1 MPTANDYA
9 EWIVKNQSKKGTSE
23 FQTVAAAYEQTKKE
37 ESLQEYEP
45 SWMTAISRG
54 IGRIPGQISD
64 IATSV
69 EQLPSALSQ
78 VYTPSNIAEGLK
90 LLGEPETYQKIG
102 EAGSDILRAPIERY
116 GTTARAKETIS
127 TDPLGAMMD
136 VSLVGRGTGTAL
148 RLLPQT
154 ARAGKALESAAE
166 AIDPLSM
173 ASRVVTKPFREISD
187 IRRIPGTD
195 IGVPTREQLQQQA
208 TNAYQRAKNAGV
220 VYSPQSFDD
229 LVINMRS
236 NLQDAQGNTVRIVPE
251 LHTKSDAAL
260 RALERYKG
268 GPQSLSDLDEMRQIL
283 KDAASSVDPADRR
296 VAMMLRD
303 KLDEFVDSP
312 PQGAVVAGKGQEG
325 SEALRQARDFYS
337 RLRKSD
343 VIEDL
348 IKDAELS
355 APNFS
360 GSGMENALRTQ
371 FRNLAKNDRKMRL
384 FTQEERAAIEAVA
397 KGSGMANA
405 MRFIG
410 RFAPTGVVS
419 GSLSGGAGGYFGFL
433 AGGPV
438 GAGIGAA
445 AVPAVGMAGRLGA
458 TALTKSAA
466 TRAGDIARAGRQGAT
481 TGQRLGYLLEKFG
494 DKLSQLDPSAAFLVD
509 RTRRAIELGQKVD
522 PYYARQL
529 AAQLARLEEQEQE

>member
-1 MPTANDYA
+1 MPTAKDYA

-23 FQTVAAAYEQTKKE
+23 FQTVAAAYEQAKKE

-78 VYTPSNIAEGLK
+78 VYTPSNIAKGLK

-220 VYSPQSFDD
+220 VYLPQSFDD
-229 LVINMRS
+229 LVTNMRS

-260 RALERYKG
+260 RALEAIQR
-268 GPQSLSDLDEMRQIL
+268 R
-283 KDAASSVDPADRR
+283 PA
-296 VAMMLRD
+296 
-303 KLDEFVDSP
+303 
-312 PQGAVVAGKGQEG
+312 
-325 SEALRQARDFYS
+325 
-337 RLRKSD
+337 
-343 VIEDL
+343 
-348 IKDAELS
+348 
-355 APNFS
+355 
-360 GSGMENALRTQ
+360 
-371 FRNLAKNDRKMRL
+371 
-384 FTQEERAAIEAVA
+384 
-397 KGSGMANA
+397 
-405 MRFIG
+405 
-410 RFAPTGVVS
+410 
-419 GSLSGGAGGYFGFL
+419 
-433 AGGPV
+433 
-438 GAGIGAA
+438 
-445 AVPAVGMAGRLGA
+445 
-458 TALTKSAA
+458 
-466 TRAGDIARAGRQGAT
+466 
-481 TGQRLGYLLEKFG
+481 KF
-494 DKLSQLDPSAAFLVD
+494 
-509 RTRRAIELGQKVD
+509 E
-522 PYYARQL
+522 
-529 AAQLARLEEQEQE
+529 

>member
-23 FQTVAAAYEQTKKE
+23 FQTVAAAYEQAKIE

-45 SWMTAISRG
+45 SWMTAVSRG

-64 IATSV
+64 IATSIGNIGTGDV
-69 EQLPSALSQ
+69 RQFVADIAP
-78 VYTPSNIAEGLK
+78 TPQNIVAGKSPLTNI
-90 LLGEPETYQKIG
+90 ETY
-102 EAGSDILRAPIERY
+102 EAIAREPFERY
-116 GTTARAKETIS
+116 GTQERAKETVA

-136 VSLVGRGTGTAL
+136 VSLVGRGAGTAL
-148 RLLPQT
+148 RQLPQT
-154 ARAGKALESAAE
+154 ARAGQALETAAKT
-166 AIDPLSM
+166 IDPLSM
-173 ASRVVTKPFREISD
+173 ASRVVTKPFREIAD
-187 IRRIPGTD
+187 VRRIPGTD

-229 LVINMRS
+229 LVTGMRS
-236 NLQDAQGNTVRIVPE
+236 NLKDAQGNTVRIVPE

-268 GPQSLSDLDEMRQIL
+268 SPQSLSDLDEMRQIL
-283 KDAASSVDPADRR
+283 KDAAASVDPADRR

-312 PQGAVVAGKGQEG
+312 PQGAVITGNGQEG
-325 SEALRQARDFYS
+325 AEALRQARDFYS

-397 KGSGMANA
+397 KGSGMANL

-419 GSLSGGAGGYFGFL
+419 GGLSTGTGGYVGLL

-445 AVPAVGMAGRLGA
+445 ALPAVGMAGRLGA

-481 TGQRLGYLLEKFG
+481 TGQRLGYLLEQFG

-509 RTRRAIELGQKVD
+509 RTRRAIELGKKVD

>member
-1 MPTANDYA
+1 MPTADEYA
-9 EWIVKNQSKKGTSE
+9 DWIARNQNKRGTPE
-23 FQTVAAAYEQTKKE
+23 FQAFLSAYEEAKTEEQTE
-37 ESLQEYEP
+37 EEP

-54 IGRIPGQISD
+54 VARIPGQISD
-64 IATSV
+64 IATSLGNISGGDV
-69 EQLPSALSQ
+69 KQ
-78 VYTPSNIAEGLK
+78 VVSDIAPTPQNIIAGKSPLTNI
-90 LLGEPETYQKIG
+90 ETY
-102 EAGSDILRAPIERY
+102 EAIAREPFERY
-116 GTTARAKETIS
+116 GTQARAKETIS

-136 VSLVGRGTGTAL
+136 VSLVGRGAGTAL
-148 RLLPQT
+148 RQLPQT
-154 ARAGKALESAAE
+154 ARAGQALESAAE
-166 AIDPLSM
+166 MIDPLS
-173 ASRVVTKPFREISD
+173 ATSRVVTKPFREIAD
-187 IRRIPGTD
+187 MRRVPGTD
-195 IGVPTREQLQQQA
+195 IGVTTREQLQQQA
-208 TNAYQRAKNAGV
+208 TDAYQRAKNAGV

-229 LVINMRS
+229 LVTNMRS

-283 KDAASSVDPADRR
+283 KDAASSVDAADRR

-303 KLDEFVDSP
+303 KLDEFVENP
-312 PQGAVVAGKGQEG
+312 PQGAVIAGRGPEG
-325 SEALRQARDFYS
+325 VEALRQARDFYS
-337 RLRKSD
+337 RMRKSD

-348 IKDAELS
+348 IRDAELS

-360 GSGMENALRTQ
+360 GSGLENALRTQ

-405 MRFIG
+405 LRFLG

-419 GSLSGGAGGYFGFL
+419 GGLSGGIGAGAGAML
-433 AGGPV
+433 GGPI
-438 GAGIGAA
+438 GAGIGATIL
-445 AVPAVGMAGRLGA
+445 PTFGLAGRAGA
-458 TALTKSAA
+458 TVLTKGAA
-466 TRAGDIARAGRQGAT
+466 DKALDIMRGGRQGVTA
-481 TGQRLGYLLEKFG
+481 GQRLGYLLKQYG
-494 DKLSQLDPSAAFLVD
+494 DKLAQLDPSAAFLVD

-529 AAQLARLEEQEQE
+529 AAQLARMEQEDTAQE

>member
-1 MPTANDYA
+1 MPTADDYA
-9 EWIVKNQSKKGTSE
+9 DWIVKNQSKKGTPE
-23 FQTVAAAYEQTKKE
+23 FQTVAAAYEQAKAE
-37 ESLQEYEP
+37 ETTGKEP

-54 IGRIPGQISD
+54 ASRIPGQISD
-64 IATSV
+64 IATSIGNIGAGDV
-69 EQLPSALSQ
+69 GQFVADIAP
-78 VYTPSNIAEGLK
+78 TPQNILAGKSPLTDI
-90 LLGEPETYQKIG
+90 ETYKAIAR
-102 EAGSDILRAPIERY
+102 EPFERY
-116 GTTARAKETIS
+116 GTSAKAKETIS

-136 VSLVGRGTGTAL
+136 VSLVGRGAGTAL
-148 RLLPQT
+148 RQLPQT
-154 ARAGKALESAAE
+154 ARAGQALESAAE
-166 AIDPLSM
+166 LIDPLT
-173 ASRVVTKPFREISD
+173 ATSRVVTKPFREIGD
-187 IRRIPGTD
+187 VRRIPGTD

-208 TNAYQRAKNAGV
+208 ADAYQRAKNAGV

-229 LVINMRS
+229 LVTNMRS

-303 KLDEFVDSP
+303 KLDEFVESP
-312 PQGAVVAGKGQEG
+312 PQGAVIAGRGPEG
-325 SEALRQARDFYS
+325 AEALRQARDFYS
-337 RLRKSD
+337 RMRKSD

-348 IKDAELS
+348 TKDAELS

-360 GSGMENALRTQ
+360 GSGLENALRTQ

-405 MRFIG
+405 LRFIG

-419 GSLSGGAGGYFGFL
+419 TGIGGGAGAGVGALF
-433 AGGPV
+433 GGPV

-445 AVPAVGMAGRLGA
+445 VVPAVGMTGRLGA
-458 TALTKSAA
+458 TALTRSAA
-466 TRAGDIARAGRQGAT
+466 SRAGDIARGGRQGAT
-481 TGQRLGYLLEKFG
+481 MGQRLGYLLEQYG
-494 DKLSQLDPSAAFLVD
+494 DKLAQLDPSAAFLVD
-509 RTRRAIELGQKVD
+509 RTRRAIELGQQVD

-529 AAQLARLEEQEQE
+529 AAQLARFEEQEQE